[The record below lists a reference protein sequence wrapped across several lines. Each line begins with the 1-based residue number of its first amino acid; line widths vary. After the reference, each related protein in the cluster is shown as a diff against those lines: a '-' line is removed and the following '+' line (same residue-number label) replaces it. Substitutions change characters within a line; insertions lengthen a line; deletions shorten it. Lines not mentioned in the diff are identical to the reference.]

1 MIEILASPDE
11 LFRRDLTKKC
21 KNWNV
26 YHVNVL
32 SHEVVNPGSIHKG
45 NGPWCKGPSIN
56 YIRTEGGGCPISGQ
70 RRGGCVYLSVYR

>member
-56 YIRTEGGGCPISGQ
+56 YIRTEGGVVQ
-70 RRGGCVYLSVYR
+70 FLTKGGEVVCI